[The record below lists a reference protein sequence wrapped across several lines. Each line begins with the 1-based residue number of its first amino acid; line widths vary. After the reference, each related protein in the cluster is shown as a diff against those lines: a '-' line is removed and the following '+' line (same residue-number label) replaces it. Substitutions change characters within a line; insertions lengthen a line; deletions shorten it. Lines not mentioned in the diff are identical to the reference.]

1 MSVAYCSDKCMAAD
15 ANRHK
20 AECMAVTSDKALATL
35 VRRFSQEGASDTAKL
50 YRVGGSAAHRITV
63 RRTIPS
69 RSTAGGGGGGGVG
82 GGGGGGGGAKS
93 VKRRDMRDGAE
104 TNPLDGYRKRFA
116 PDVNVA
122 CRPVRKSPL
131 ATKNLLEDTDGCG
144 SPLLLL
150 TYALLMTSSHS

>member
-1 MSVAYCSDKCMAAD
+1 
-15 ANRHK
+15 
-20 AECMAVTSDKALATL
+20 MAVTSDKALATL

-50 YRVGGSAAHRITV
+50 YRVGGSATHRITV

-69 RSTAGGGGGGGVG
+69 RSTAGGGGGV
-82 GGGGGGGGAKS
+82 GGGGGAKS
-93 VKRRDMRDGAE
+93 MKRRDMRDGAE

-131 ATKNLLEDTDGCG
+131 ATKNLLEDTDGLRR
-144 SPLLLL
+144 PPF
-150 TYALLMTSSHS
+150 